1 MLRKMLQKIIN
12 RLPASW
18 LRILFNQWRPF
29 WGAGITVDWISPDFS
44 TIKASLTLHWYNQN
58 YVGVHFGGSLF
69 VLTDAFYM
77 LILMRQLGAD
87 YIVWDKA
94 AYIEFKKP
102 GRGRVHAVFSFTS
115 EEIAAIRATAD
126 SQEKYVF
133 ERLVDVIDEQGD
145 VVASAVKTLYVRRKS
160 PIVSKAL

>member
-1 MLRKMLQKIIN
+1 MLRKMLQKLIA

-18 LRILFNQWRPF
+18 VRILFNQWRPF
-29 WGAGITVDWISPDFS
+29 WGAGITVDWISPDYS

-58 YVGVHFGGSLF
+58 YVGVHFGGSIF

-77 LILMRQLGAD
+77 IILMRQLGEN

-102 GRGRVHAVFSFTS
+102 GRGKIRAVFSFTP
-115 EEIAAIRATAD
+115 EEVALIRAAAD
-126 SQEKYVF
+126 SQDKYIF
-133 ERLVDVIDEQGD
+133 ERPVDVLNEQGE
-145 VVASAVKTLYVRRKS
+145 VVASVVKTLYVRRKVPMTLFS
-160 PIVSKAL
+160 